1 MKCCKTLVIAIYFGL
16 VPATPVH
23 SQQVQPAELLR
34 QFNGSLEALAAKV
47 SPSVVQIQ
55 VTGVGRSAGVVVQ
68 QPSMGSGVIIDPD
81 GYIMTNAHVVD
92 GARRIRVVLP
102 IPSVDSPFDV
112 AAAESQPILEAR
124 VTGVSKELDLALL
137 KVEAADLPAL
147 ALDDR
152 RSAHPGQLVFAI
164 GSPLGLMN
172 SITMGIVSSVWRQT
186 DADEPAVY
194 IQTDAP
200 INPGNSGGPL
210 VDVDGSVVGLN
221 TFILS
226 NGGGSEGL
234 GFAIPVEIVKIV
246 YEGLRKYG
254 HLQPIDIQAAI
265 QTITPTLAAGLGLA
279 QEWGVIVSDVSLDG
293 PASIAG
299 VKVQD
304 IVFAVDDHPIR
315 GLPGFVT
322 ALYLHS
328 PQEMLKLDI
337 LRGSEKLSLGVSA
350 SQYRYDTAPLADVF
364 EPERRLISRLGIFA
378 VESNLSVSALMP
390 NVRIA
395 TGVVVL
401 ARTIEWNSVRADLR
415 QGDIIFSINSTP
427 ITSVEEL
434 RSAATKL
441 KAGDPVVMQIERQ
454 GKLHYLAFEM
464 E

>member
-1 MKCCKTLVIAIYFGL
+1 MKNYKTLVIAIYFGL
-16 VPATPVH
+16 IPATPLH
-23 SQQVQPAELLR
+23 SQQAQPAELLR

-47 SPSVVQIQ
+47 SPSVVQIE
-55 VTGVGRSAGVVVQ
+55 VTGVGRSAGLVVQ
-68 QPSMGSGVIIDPD
+68 QRSTGSGVIIDPD

-92 GARRIRVVLP
+92 GAGRIRVVLP

-112 AAAESQPILEAR
+112 AAAESQPILQAS

-137 KVEAADLPAL
+137 KVEAANLPAL
-147 ALDDR
+147 ALDNR

-186 DADEPAVY
+186 DVDEPAVY

-234 GFAIPVEIVKIV
+234 GFAIPAEIVKIV

-254 HLQPIDIQAAI
+254 HLQPIDIQAAV

-299 VKVQD
+299 LRVQD
-304 IVFAVDDHPIR
+304 IVSAVDDHPIR

-328 PQEMLKLDI
+328 PQEMLKLDV
-337 LRGSEKLSLGVSA
+337 LRGSEKLSLRVSA
-350 SQYRYDTAPLADVF
+350 SQYRSDTAPQADVF
-364 EPERRLISRLGIFA
+364 EPERSLISRLGIFA
-378 VESNLSVSALMP
+378 MESNLSVSALMP

-401 ARTIEWNSVRADLR
+401 ARTIEWNSVHAGLR
-415 QGDIIFSINSTP
+415 EGDIIFSINSTP
-427 ITSVEEL
+427 IASVEEL
-434 RSAATKL
+434 RSAVAKL

-454 GKLHYLAFEM
+454 GKLHYIAFEM